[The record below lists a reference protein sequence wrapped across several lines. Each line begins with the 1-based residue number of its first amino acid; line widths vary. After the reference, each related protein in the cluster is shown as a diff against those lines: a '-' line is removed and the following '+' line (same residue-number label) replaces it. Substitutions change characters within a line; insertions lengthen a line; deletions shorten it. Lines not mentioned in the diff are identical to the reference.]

1 MPRYGF
7 EEIKNDLELIRRLG
21 HQCVIPARREEWD
34 EFCNK
39 HKESDDLTLLAQIA
53 DIMRQLRSSSSDY
66 GWDSI
71 TEKAH
76 EEISHSGNSWPYVV
90 KNVARFSP
98 FGVRYAISA
107 SNIPLFDEVR
117 EQLIQLDK
125 ENQAMMPKDEPSRKC
140 RYRK

>member
-1 MPRYGF
+1 MPRFGF
-7 EEIKNDLELIRRLG
+7 EEIKNDLELIRKVG

-39 HKESDDLTLLAQIA
+39 YKESDDLSMLAQIA

-71 TEKAH
+71 TERAQ
-76 EEISHSGNSWPYVV
+76 EEISHSGNSWFYVV

-98 FGVRYAISA
+98 FGVRYAMSA
-107 SNIPLFDEVR
+107 SNIFLFDEVR

-125 ENQAMMPKDEPSRKC
+125 ENKAMMPKEKPSRKC

>member
-1 MPRYGF
+1 MPMYGF
-7 EEIKNDLELIRRLG
+7 EKIKNDLELIRKIG
-21 HQCVIPARREEWD
+21 HQCVISARKEEWD
-34 EFCNK
+34 EFCDK

-53 DIMRQLRSSSSDY
+53 DIMRQLKASSSDY
-66 GWDSI
+66 YWDSI
-71 TEKAH
+71 TESAH
-76 EEISHSGNSWPYVV
+76 EEISHSGSSWSYVV

-117 EQLIQLDK
+117 EQLTQLDR
-125 ENQAMMPKDEPSRKC
+125 ENKAMMPKEEPSKKC